1 MISEGDNTPESPHRL
16 LSRSLYPGFT
26 DEETETQRLGRASP
40 EVTGAVGMSPK
51 ALPLLGDSEAGP
63 PGKAGWGAGGGAEPA
78 PPLTLL
84 LAPPP
89 APLQAFPRAAATDG
103 VDPGGRG
110 ARRPP
115 AQLLHGQRRR
125 PPSGPAAAARRGLR
139 AAPAQVGPPGGR
151 REGAPFPDTGS
162 PCPRVPGR
170 GDRRQ
175 RVGLRAHSVRA
186 SNPSPAGRCQAS
198 RLSR

>member
-1 MISEGDNTPESPHRL
+1 
-16 LSRSLYPGFT
+16 
-26 DEETETQRLGRASP
+26 
-40 EVTGAVGMSPK
+40 MSPK

-63 PGKAGWGAGGGAEPA
+63 PGKAEWGAGGGAEPA

-89 APLQAFPRAAATDG
+89 ALLQAFPRAAATDG

-151 REGAPFPDTGS
+151 REGAPFPDTAS
-162 PCPRVPGR
+162 PRPRVP
-170 GDRRQ
+170 
-175 RVGLRAHSVRA
+175 A
-186 SNPSPAGRCQAS
+186 SPNPGAGRPQAARGAPGS
-198 RLSR
+198 QHPRLQSQPRRALAGRADCRAEIEAPRACMAAWDEH